1 MTFLPVAP
9 PPRGQSSAA
18 LSPLSALALG
28 IAGGALIGGRRALSS
43 RAKAAATVSGL
54 ALIGA
59 AAHRPIAE
67 ALRRAGTRRRAA
79 KLELSFVVR
88 HPVEVVFG
96 FCSDFENFPRLI
108 GALREVRD
116 YGDGRSHWCASTPS
130 GGEIEW
136 DTVTTKYV
144 PNSVI
149 AWQSVGH
156 SSVRM
161 TGVLRFI
168 PEGRT
173 TCIKVALDYQV
184 LDGSMADAIVA
195 LATPSRGDELEADIR
210 RLAVY
215 LDGVRAI
222 PASESVEA

>member
-1 MTFLPVAP
+1 MGSRGPSADGRWATWRRPEKAP
-9 PPRGQSSAA
+9 LRPSG
-18 LSPLSALALG
+18 
-28 IAGGALIGGRRALSS
+28 SS
-43 RAKAAATVSGL
+43 RRPRRDSERRFPASRHRACPSGP
-54 ALIGA
+54 
-59 AAHRPIAE
+59 H
-67 ALRRAGTRRRAA
+67 
-79 KLELSFVVR
+79 
-88 HPVEVVFG
+88 
-96 FCSDFENFPRLI
+96 DFPP
-108 GALREVRD
+108 
-116 YGDGRSHWCASTPS
+116 GRSHWCAWTPS

-156 SSVRM
+156 ASVRM

-168 PEGRT
+168 PEGHT